1 MEIRFF
7 NSNVFF
13 VLFSDTYKNK
23 LFLLQKKKKKN
34 KNKGKKGIRTLKRL
48 IVLFRSQSELPSI

>member
-23 LFLLQKKKKKN
+23 LILLQKKKKK
-34 KNKGKKGIRTLKRL
+34 KIKKKEKKEF
-48 IVLFRSQSELPSI
+48 VF

>member
-13 VLFSDTYKNK
+13 VLFGDTYKNK
-23 LFLLQKKKKKN
+23 LFLLQKKKKK
-34 KNKGKKGIRTLKRL
+34 KNKGKKGIRILKRL

>member
-13 VLFSDTYKNK
+13 VLFGDTYKNK

-34 KNKGKKGIRTLKRL
+34 KGKKGIRILKRL

>member
-13 VLFSDTYKNK
+13 VLFGDTYKNK

-34 KNKGKKGIRTLKRL
+34 KAKKGIRILKRL